1 VLDSARIPC
10 DLGHRGRSLRAA
22 KKWFSA
28 HPEADQRLLTHYFH
42 AASNYP
48 LQHGWHAML
57 MLLVDRSPRTA
68 RKVLAVPR
76 SSDLNGRFAR
86 LLRFEP
92 QLGAAHA
99 PARSNVSVRSGLT
112 GALNRGPPSS
122 AFSAWPSANYDAGQ
136 HPTLEVMLAKQGCS
150 PILSRPTSLQRRDSC
165 TVSPELM
172 LEEEGPMAST
182 VASSP
187 QELHRGYVIRA

>member
-1 VLDSARIPC
+1 VPSHQQPRFDSLALDAVSINENCVAVPNSTLLAFHAA
-10 DLGHRGRSLRAA
+10 LGIAVCSLRAA
-22 KKWFSA
+22 KKRFSA
-28 HPEADQRLLTHYFH
+28 HPESDQRLLTHYFH

-48 LQHGWHAML
+48 LQHGWHAIL
-57 MLLVDRSPRTA
+57 MPLVDRSPRTA

-122 AFSAWPSANYDAGQ
+122 ASSAWPSAN
-136 HPTLEVMLAKQGCS
+136 
-150 PILSRPTSLQRRDSC
+150 
-165 TVSPELM
+165 
-172 LEEEGPMAST
+172 
-182 VASSP
+182 
-187 QELHRGYVIRA
+187 